1 MSINT
6 RPIYDLTMTI
16 AARCAGAASRLW
28 TRNTGS
34 KTARFLRAQRDP
46 IGPASRACASDGGG
60 RRVWIH
66 CASLGEF
73 AIARPI
79 IASLRKDPTV
89 NVVITFF
96 SPSGYEVVSRKKD
109 LYPEVYY
116 LPLDSPGNVRKF
128 IDCIRPDAA
137 VFMVSEFW
145 HNYLSE
151 LKRREIP
158 VFLVSALIRRGSVF
172 FKWYGTDYRADLRCY
187 RRIFPLDESSR
198 ELLAGLGVMTA
209 ECAGD
214 PLYDNALA
222 IAEKPYSNPIIEKFR
237 GNSFLLIAGSL
248 NDEHDLELV
257 AAVANKHPEQKFLI
271 VPHDVG
277 SNHIERIVRAIKKR
291 TIRYS
296 NCSESTD
303 FSAIQCLVID
313 YVGELAS
320 IYRYG
325 DCAYIGGGFTP
336 YLHSLVEA
344 AVYGLPVAFGPR
356 IERKISPAQLMEAGV
371 GTMVSTPEELIS
383 WYDSLLAN
391 AALCDSIK
399 EKARKFVDR
408 NSGATEKIAGS
419 ILASL
424 PHNSATK
431 Q

>member
-1 MSINT
+1 M
-6 RPIYDLTMTI
+6 Y
-16 AARCAGAASRLW
+16 
-28 TRNTGS
+28 
-34 KTARFLRAQRDP
+34 RA
-46 IGPASRACASDGGG
+46 
-60 RRVWIH
+60 
-66 CASLGEF
+66 
-73 AIARPI
+73 
-79 IASLRKDPTV
+79 K
-89 NVVITFF
+89 
-96 SPSGYEVVSRKKD
+96 
-109 LYPEVYY
+109 
-116 LPLDSPGNVRKF
+116 
-128 IDCIRPDAA
+128 
-137 VFMVSEFW
+137 
-145 HNYLSE
+145 
-151 LKRREIP
+151 
-158 VFLVSALIRRGSVF
+158 
-172 FKWYGTDYRADLRCY
+172 DYREKAW
-187 RRIFPLDESSR
+187 SS
-198 ELLAGLGVMTA
+198 LKGIWGVIVVTQ
-209 ECAGD
+209 
-214 PLYDNALA
+214 LIY
-222 IAEKPYSNPIIEKFR
+222 
-237 GNSFLLIAGSL
+237 LLIALACDGLSRYYIGALAVILLTGPLEVGINKISL
-248 NDEHDLELV
+248 NVVRKENVEVVTLFDGF
-257 AAVANKHPEQKFLI
+257 K
-271 VPHDVG
+271 VG